1 MRLLTALRAALS
13 PAFVVA
19 CLALAVALSGTAY
32 AAVKVGAKDIKR
44 DAVRSKHIKAGAV
57 RGPDVLDGS
66 LTGADVGDGS
76 LTGSDVLDGSLT
88 AADLAPRLR
97 MVQGYVEVVV
107 GGTMA
112 AGQSTASV
120 TASCPEGT
128 VVLGGGYATF
138 NKDIQITASTPLD
151 ASPRDWLVSARTYSG
166 NAVVTNSAINV
177 RITCAAG
184 PATRPS
190 ISD

>member
-1 MRLLTALRAALS
+1 MRILSALRRAFT
-13 PAFVVA
+13 PAFAVA
-19 CLALAVALSGTAY
+19 CLALVVALSGTAY

-44 DAVRSKHIKAGAV
+44 DAVRSKHIKTGAV
-57 RGPDVLDGS
+57 QGSEVRDGS
-66 LTGADVGDGS
+66 LTGLDVRDNSLSGAD
-76 LTGSDVLDGSLT
+76 LLDGSVA

-107 GGTMA
+107 GGIMA
-112 AGQSTASV
+112 NGQSTASV

-151 ASPRDWLVSARTYSG
+151 ANPRDWLVSARTYSG
-166 NAVVTNSAINV
+166 DPVTANSAINV

-184 PATRPS
+184 PAQRPS
-190 ISD
+190 LGD